1 MQMYIHGKVHV
12 YIHWHVYIN
21 VNIADFW
28 ELYNNWHS
36 VWWTA
41 MFWQNSLCCRH
52 GRVHVSF
59 QPLASPPHPDTLEY
73 VLQAPDWMGFILSCI
88 CNPPKRISTLPHCW
102 EFAASRDG
110 CVDYVWISGMRTGGG
125 GGLPEIRGCRYNPSN
140 VCFEKKICLFASESV
155 LSARTLPFCVPPALV
170 LFLRTSCVL
179 ESTLTWALSVA
190 EVHEYLNF

>member
-28 ELYNNWHS
+28 ELYNSWHS

-125 GGLPEIRGCRYNPSN
+125 GGSPRFGDVDIIHQMFVLKRKFVYLPVRAFFLQELYLFVYHQHLCSFWGHP
-140 VCFEKKICLFASESV
+140 VC
-155 LSARTLPFCVPPALV
+155 
-170 LFLRTSCVL
+170 
-179 ESTLTWALSVA
+179 
-190 EVHEYLNF
+190 